1 MRVVSSLADI
11 DFSVGK
17 ISRKGADLIIESSE
31 DSTLP
36 TKVTVTPRDAAKS
49 VAKLLTSG
57 SVWLFLLRLPFAAFG
72 GSNTAGKADG
82 WEERRRRTGLNKP
95 W

>member
-17 ISRKGADLIIESSE
+17 ISRKGPNLVIESSA

-36 TKVTVTPRDAAKS
+36 TKVTITPGDAVRS
-49 VAKLLTSG
+49 VAKLLASPA
-57 SVWLFLLRLPFAAFG
+57 VWLFLLCLPFTAFG
-72 GSNTAGKADG
+72 GGNGQADG
-82 WEERRRRTGLNKP
+82 WEARRQRTGLNKP

>member
-17 ISRKGADLIIESSE
+17 ISRKGADLVIESSA

-36 TKVTVTPRDAAKS
+36 TKVTITPRDAAKS
-49 VAKLLTSG
+49 MARLLLSP
-57 SVWLFLLRLPFAAFG
+57 SVWLFLLRLPFAAM
-72 GSNTAGKADG
+72 GSRADAADG
-82 WEERRRRTGLNKP
+82 WDERRKSTGLNKP

>member
-17 ISRKGADLIIESSE
+17 ISRKGADLVIESSD
-31 DSTLP
+31 DSTIA
-36 TKVTVTPRDAAKS
+36 TKVTITPRDALHS
-49 VAKLLTSG
+49 VARLVISPA
-57 SVWLFLLRLPFAAFG
+57 VWLFLLRLPFAAFG
-72 GSNTAGKADG
+72 GKRGGKADG
-82 WEERRRRTGLNKP
+82 WEARRKSTGLNKP